1 MASLTSAWTC
11 VPELSHEPGD
21 AQAASSPRFVVRT
34 TTCTHSPGA
43 TVDEASHGSTLTPC
57 LVVDADGAPDGS
69 KGSPTGTDS
78 GAGNVG
84 QGKGIGDDDGDGA
97 GDASAGD
104 CAETVTADITNAT
117 AAMTAADRQPGPR
130 VPDLRTGEHRR

>member
-1 MASLTSAWTC
+1 
-11 VPELSHEPGD
+11 
-21 AQAASSPRFVVRT
+21 
-34 TTCTHSPGA
+34 
-43 TVDEASHGSTLTPC
+43 VDEASHSSTLTPC
-57 LVVDADGAPDGS
+57 LLVDAAGDPDGS
-69 KGSPTGTDS
+69 KGLPTGTDS

-84 QGKGIGDDDGDGA
+84 QGNGVRDDDDDGDGDGDGDGA

-130 VPDLRTGEHRR
+130 MPDLRTGGHRR